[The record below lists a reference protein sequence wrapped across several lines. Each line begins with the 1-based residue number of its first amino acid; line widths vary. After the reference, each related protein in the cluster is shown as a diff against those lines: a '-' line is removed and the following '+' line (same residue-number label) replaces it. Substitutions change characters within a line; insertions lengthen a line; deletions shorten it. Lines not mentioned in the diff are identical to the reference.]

1 MAEKNRL
8 KKYANLLP
16 QFIVDAKGKRSMV
29 LLKMEVFEDLLEDL
43 EDLAVIADRR
53 NEPGIPWEAVK
64 KELKANGR
72 L

>member
-16 QFIVDAKGKRSMV
+16 QFIVDQKGRRNMV

-43 EDLAVIADRR
+43 EDLAIIADRR
-53 NEPGIPWEAVK
+53 NEPGIPWKDVK

>member
-1 MAEKNRL
+1 MSEKKRL
-8 KKYANLLP
+8 KKYADLLP

-53 NEPGIPWEAVK
+53 NEPGIAWKDVK
-64 KELKANGR
+64 KELRANGR